1 MVREIFSDHVL
12 FIDMCA
18 HIGMHLLLSITIVAV
33 LSRRRYR
40 SSLGRRL
47 ALPFSILMVIC
58 STVTWSVDAWQ
69 VENSLVEGHQ
79 SQPSPSEYAREII
92 ASVLHTLPLLMSDA
106 LLVST
111 SFHHIGYLLIY
122 YSCIEHGLYWI
133 EGLPSLLS
141 LLPSISAVLVS
152 STFVHIGYTLIS
164 ALLGVALAV
173 ISRSSNRQALGYVFT
188 FGPGNS
194 LPIVFFSLTIAL
206 NLYLTS
212 AIILK
217 LWMARR
223 NLIAVGPLM
232 VAQAQP
238 YMTIIGIFLES
249 ALPYS
254 ASGIFYI
261 CTIMS
266 KSSIQLISGR
276 LFFVSSVRSS
286 PVARRMRLMSIQF
299 LCPAFIVI
307 RIAFGVSYTPP
318 DETTAP
324 LDTHH
329 DWVYHVEQEVRV
341 DPALSPAMITKRRD
355 RRAGRGVSYVVLSF
369 CCARRLT
376 SNKTESRSHHYP
388 VSRPDILS

>member
-1 MVREIFSDHVL
+1 MVRKIFSHNVPFVDMHVR
-12 FIDMCA
+12 
-18 HIGMHLLLSITIVAV
+18 IGMHLILSITIVAV

-58 STVTWSVDAWQ
+58 STLTWSVDAWH
-69 VENSLVEGHQ
+69 VEQSLVETGPDTSLH
-79 SQPSPSEYAREII
+79 PSYECASEVV

-106 LLVST
+106 LLVRT
-111 SFHHIGYLLIY
+111 SFHHICYLLIY
-122 YSCIEHGLYWI
+122 HSSIEHGLYWI
-133 EGLPSLLS
+133 EGLPSSLS
-141 LLPSISAVLVS
+141 PLPSMLPVLVS
-152 STFVHIGYTLIS
+152 PTSLFIGCMLMRVH
-164 ALLGVALAV
+164 LGVALAV
-173 ISRSSNRQALGYVFT
+173 ISRDSNRKALGYVLA
-188 FGPGNS
+188 FGPGDS

-212 AIILK
+212 AIIFK

-223 NLIAVGPLM
+223 NLIAVGPLL

-266 KSSIQLISGR
+266 KSSIQFISGR

-286 PVARRMRLMSIQF
+286 PAPRRVRLMSVQF

-355 RRAGRGVSYVVLSF
+355 RRAGRGVSYAVLF
-369 CCARRLT
+369 FLLLT
-376 SNKTESRSHHYP
+376 STNEYL
-388 VSRPDILS
+388 D